1 MLTDKVV
8 SSVAKTSLRN
18 KVLCRD
24 NNTNYILVLMY
35 VGFMSTLVV
44 VGYLVVAIWMGKSVH
59 QQSMCNK
66 VYVLTESLTAALF
79 AVISV
84 SLTIAYLRLK
94 NAI

>member
-18 KVLCRD
+18 K
-24 NNTNYILVLMY
+24 VLMY

-66 VYVLTESLTAALF
+66 VYVLTESLTATLF